1 MTNEELFQNN
11 MIDELYIKNQKF
23 IYYLVKKYKNL
34 PSDDVISLA
43 NAGFA
48 KAINSY
54 SLDKETK
61 WITYSSR
68 CMENEI
74 LMYMRQLKK
83 RNEEISLENTLHVD
97 GEGNELTLLD
107 TLPDECNIEN
117 EFIERLDIENMRVAI
132 DKLPDKYKSVVEL
145 HLAGVEQREIARR
158 MKLSQSYISRILHKV
173 VHKLRQLMELKKGS
187 DYMEIKELNNERK
200 VTQALPEKVLPVEN
214 RHILQVIKFGG
225 RVGEYFI
232 KDDSVEITLK
242 ENQGVVEVPKSL
254 LNAFAKE
261 IVELDGRI
269 KE

>member
-1 MTNEELFQNN
+1 MTNEELFKNN
-11 MIDELYIKNQKF
+11 IIDELYEKNQKF

-43 NAGFA
+43 NVGFT

-107 TLPDECNIEN
+107 TLPDKCNIEN
-117 EFIERLDIENMRVAI
+117 EFIERVDIENMRAAI
-132 DKLPDKYKSVVEL
+132 SKLPDKYITEL
-145 HLAGVEQREIARR
+145 C
-158 MKLSQSYISRILHKV
+158 K
-173 VHKLRQLMELKKGS
+173 
-187 DYMEIKELNNERK
+187 
-200 VTQALPEKVLPVEN
+200 
-214 RHILQVIKFGG
+214 
-225 RVGEYFI
+225 
-232 KDDSVEITLK
+232 
-242 ENQGVVEVPKSL
+242 
-254 LNAFAKE
+254 
-261 IVELDGRI
+261 
-269 KE
+269 

>member
-1 MTNEELFQNN
+1 MTNEELFKNN

-43 NAGFA
+43 NVGFT

-83 RNEEISLENTLHVD
+83 KSEEISLENALHVN

-117 EFIERLDIENMRVAI
+117 DFIEKLNIENMRAAI
-132 DKLPDKYKSVVEL
+132 NKLPDKYKSVVEL
-145 HLAGVEQREIARR
+145 HLQGVTERQIGEQMNI
-158 MKLSQSYISRILHKV
+158 SQSYANRIRHKAV
-173 VHKLRQLMELKKGS
+173 YKLRKLMKLKKGS
-187 DYMEIKELNNERK
+187 DYMEVKKLNNERK
-200 VTQALPEKVLPVEN
+200 VVQTPPENKPLLVEN
-214 RHILQVIKFGG
+214 RPILQVIKFGG
-225 RVGEYFI
+225 KVGNI
-232 KDDSVEITLK
+232 L
-242 ENQGVVEVPKSL
+242 
-254 LNAFAKE
+254 
-261 IVELDGRI
+261 
-269 KE
+269 